1 MGFKSKLRSIVEDN
15 TTTRGK
21 IFDYTIDVLI
31 ILSIIAFSIE
41 TFPDNS
47 EKTKELLYKFDI
59 LCFFVFSV
67 EYVLRIYVAK
77 KKSKYLFSFYGII
90 DFLAIAPFFLSSFL
104 DLRFLRAFRI
114 LKIFRSLQL
123 KKFNL
128 AIKRI
133 EIASKLIK
141 EELTLFFIVIFIL
154 IFTVSSG
161 IYYFENEAQPETFK
175 SVFHSM
181 WWAVVTLATV
191 GYGDVVPITLG
202 GRIFTIIVL
211 ILGLLI
217 VTVPAGLSATSLIK
231 AREIQ
236 EEEERKKSKNK
247 LE

>member
-123 KKFNL
+123 KKYNL

>member
-31 ILSIIAFSIE
+31 ILSIMAFSIE
-41 TFPDNS
+41 TFPGNS
-47 EKTKELLYKFDI
+47 DKTKELLYNFDI

-67 EYVLRIYVAK
+67 EYLLRIYVAQ

-123 KKFNL
+123 KKFDQ

-161 IYYFENEAQPETFK
+161 IYYFKNEAQPETFK

-202 GRIFTIIVL
+202 GKIFTIIVL

-236 EEEERKKSKNK
+236 EEQEKQKEKKTKG
-247 LE
+247 

>member
-47 EKTKELLYKFDI
+47 EKTKELLYRFDI

-123 KKFNL
+123 KKYNL